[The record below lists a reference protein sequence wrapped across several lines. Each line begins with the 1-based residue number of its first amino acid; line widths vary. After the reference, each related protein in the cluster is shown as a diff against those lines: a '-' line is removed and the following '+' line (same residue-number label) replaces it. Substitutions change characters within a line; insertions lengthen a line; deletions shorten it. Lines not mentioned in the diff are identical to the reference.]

1 MCDANADCINNE
13 GSYTCS
19 CRPGFSG
26 DGRSCTRMKSFYIS
40 FLFVTYTDW
49 DLFKVELDINRSF
62 MIKINTLHN
71 SLQKY
76 EEKNVLVFFTVAAV
90 FKLIF

>member
-1 MCDANADCINNE
+1 MCDANSDCTNNE

-40 FLFVTYTDW
+40 FLFVMRLIEY
-49 DLFKVELDINRSF
+49 LFKVES
-62 MIKINTLHN
+62 
-71 SLQKY
+71 
-76 EEKNVLVFFTVAAV
+76 
-90 FKLIF
+90 